1 MRSFLPLLLLALT
14 TQASAVP
21 LELTHQGRVLNATG
35 VPLNGP
41 SPMTVAVYAAS
52 TGGSSLWTETFTSVD
67 IEDGR
72 YSLQLTSLES
82 ADFDGSTRYLQVTVD
97 GVIQLPRTPILSVP
111 YAIRAGAV
119 TLSDEPG
126 PCTSEAAGTLRF
138 TGGTLQ
144 LCDGVDVDWQTV
156 QTNASTNGTT
166 AERAGQTCQS
176 IKTEFPS
183 SVTGAYFID
192 PENDG
197 SPFQAYCD
205 MVSDGGGWTL
215 VSRVVLNANI
225 SQTGAVGT
233 PAILPNQSTFA
244 KLSDTTIAS
253 IRSHA
258 SYTGTTD
265 IRMTCDFS
273 TPLTQYCSSSCSFG
287 ANNVVNT
294 TANCGSCSHTF
305 EGALTSLGPNEGTRG
320 FGHHHQ
326 DTWFAYQSTHYAS
339 NGCHADAYNGVN
351 NGNASG
357 HMWVK

>member
-1 MRSFLPLLLLALT
+1 MLT
-14 TQASAVP
+14 NPATAVP

-35 VPLNGP
+35 VPLNGA
-41 SPMTVAVYAAS
+41 SAMTVGVYAAS
-52 TGGSSLWTETFTSVD
+52 TGGSALWTETFSSVD
-67 IEDGR
+67 IDDGR
-72 YSLQLTSLES
+72 YHLQLTALES
-82 ADFDGSTRYLQVTVD
+82 ADFDGSTRYLEVAVD
-97 GVIQLPRTPILSVP
+97 GIIQLPRTPILSVP

-126 PCTSEAAGTLRF
+126 PCTSDAAGTLRF
-138 TGGTLQ
+138 TGGALQ
-144 LCDGVDVDWQTV
+144 LCDGIDDEWQTI
-156 QTNASTNGTT
+156 QSRESTNGTT
-166 AERAGQTCQS
+166 AQRAGRTCQS

-183 SVTGAYFID
+183 SPSDTYFID

-225 SQTGAVGT
+225 SHTGAVGT
-233 PAILPNQSTFA
+233 PAVMPNQSTFA

-253 IRSHA
+253 IRGHA
-258 SYTGTTD
+258 SYTGPTD
-265 IRMTCDFS
+265 IRMTCNFS

-294 TANCGSCSHTF
+294 TANCGRCSQTF
-305 EGALTSLGPNEGTRG
+305 EGGLTSLAPNEGTRG
-320 FGHHHQ
+320 FGHHHLSS
-326 DTWFAYQSTHYAS
+326 WFAYQSTHYNS